1 MQPVAN
7 GAMISV
13 VICAYNPDQLRLS
26 RVLNALERQTLGKDC
41 FEVLIIDNASTKPIN
56 VDMGTLE
63 GSIVQE
69 PKPGLTN
76 ARLRGVCEAK
86 AELIIFVDDDNVLE
100 RNYLQVAIQLFA
112 ENAQLGALGGRV
124 LPAWE
129 QPAAV
134 PPWIADVE
142 DLLALRDLGPKPLN
156 ASSTKPPTYPACAP
170 VGAGMIVRRE
180 AIFGWRQAVEAGAF
194 ALDRSGSSLTSG
206 GDNDMVLHVL
216 RSGFDVAYDPQLSLQ
231 HIIPNDRFEF
241 DYLCRLAHAIMKSWV
256 VVLSLHNIRPWT
268 PIMSATAPLRK
279 AKAYLT
285 HKAWLSPTNY
295 IQWKRSCGQIDGR
308 AMLKQFA

>member
-7 GAMISV
+7 VAMISV
-13 VICAYNPDQLRLS
+13 VICAYNPDQVRLS
-26 RVLNALERQTLGKDC
+26 RVLTALERQMLGKEY
-41 FEVLIIDNASTKPIN
+41 FEVLIIDNASTKPIK

-63 GSIVQE
+63 GRIVQE

-76 ARLRGVCEAK
+76 ARLRGICEAK
-86 AELIIFVDDDNVLE
+86 SELIIFVDDDNILE
-100 RNYLQVAIQLFA
+100 CNYLQLAIQLFA
-112 ENAQLGALGGRV
+112 ANAQLGALGGRV

-129 QPAAV
+129 QPDAV
-134 PPWIADVE
+134 PPWITDVE
-142 DLLALRDLGPKPLN
+142 DLLALRDLGPEPLI
-156 ASSTKPPTYPACAP
+156 ASPTNPPTYPACAP
-170 VGAGMIVRRE
+170 VGAGMIVRRK

-194 ALDRSGSSLTSG
+194 ALDRSGTSLTSG

-216 RSGFDVAYDPQLSLQ
+216 RSGFDVAYDPKLALE
-231 HIIPNDRFEF
+231 HIIPTGRFEF

-268 PIMSATAPLRK
+268 PIMPATAPLRK
-279 AKAYLT
+279 TKAYLA